1 MLPASPAIAGARRAP
16 ETLYLLLTVIGR
28 HACFCFV
35 WAPQLFRAL
44 PALLQYNRCTH
55 HHVERAP
62 IEFCGVSMSRTR
74 CGVDTMYACRWNS
87 MRRATTLCMPVM
99 DVARAGGLYGHG

>member
-16 ETLYLLLTVIGR
+16 DTLYLLLTVIGR
-28 HACFCFV
+28 HASFCFV
-35 WAPQLFRAL
+35 WAPKLFRAL
-44 PALLQYNRCTH
+44 PALLQYNTRTL

-74 CGVDTMYACRWNS
+74 CGADKPHACRWNT
-87 MRRATTLCMPVM
+87 MRRAATLCMPVM
-99 DVARAGGLYGHG
+99 GVARADGLYG